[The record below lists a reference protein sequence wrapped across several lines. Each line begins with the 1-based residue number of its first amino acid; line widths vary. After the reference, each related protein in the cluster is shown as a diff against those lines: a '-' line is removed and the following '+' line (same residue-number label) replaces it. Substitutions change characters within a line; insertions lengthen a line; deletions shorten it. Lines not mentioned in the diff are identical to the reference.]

1 MTRLQGGRATN
12 DRIKY
17 LFKVEEERTPLG
29 CGQRGSWTPQDWRKQ
44 FDENR
49 EVYWC
54 SSYVLKGRIINCTV
68 LWTSRTEKF
77 TDALLMYSKVELFTV
92 LYCVLVEQIS
102 LLTLIRT
109 QRSKLLCTSRIEKF
123 ANALLMYSKFEYSYV
138 Y

>member
-1 MTRLQGGRATN
+1 MKKKGPPSAADREEAERLKTEGN
-12 DRIKY
+12 N
-17 LFKVEEERTPLG
+17 LM
-29 CGQRGSWTPQDWRKQ
+29 
-44 FDENR
+44 
-49 EVYWC
+49 
-54 SSYVLKGRIINCTV
+54 
-68 LWTSRTEKF
+68 RTEKF

-92 LYCVLVEQIS
+92 LYCVLVEQRS